1 MKKILPFL
9 LISLFLISC
18 KKDKQPSIVG
28 VWKEVEIY
36 MKDSNGNYSWDKV
49 LHGYTYFLSLR
60 DDGTYSGF
68 QCTTLGRGV
77 YQYDH
82 TTREIRMQ
90 DIPSGTTNT
99 YTVSTLDED
108 YLILNYGMTSMG
120 EFRVKFIRNQ
130 Y

>member
-1 MKKILPFL
+1 MKKILAFL
-9 LISLFLISC
+9 LISFFLISC
-18 KKDKQPSIVG
+18 QKNKQPSIVG
-28 VWKEVEIY
+28 VWKEIEIY
-36 MKDSNGNYSWDKV
+36 MKDSNGNYSWNKV
-49 LHGYTYFLSLR
+49 LHGYTYFLSLK

-90 DIPSGTTNT
+90 DISSGTTDT

-108 YLILNYGMTSMG
+108 YLILNHGMTSMG

>member
-1 MKKILPFL
+1 MKKVLAFL
-9 LISLFLISC
+9 LISFFLISC
-18 KKDKQPSIVG
+18 QKNKQTSIVG

-36 MKDSNGNYSWDKV
+36 MKDSNGNYGWNKV
-49 LHGYTYFLSLR
+49 LHGFPYILSLR

-68 QCTTLGRGV
+68 QCTPLGRGV

-82 TTREIRMQ
+82 TSGQIRMQ
-90 DIPSGTTNT
+90 DIPSGTTDT
-99 YTVSTLDED
+99 YTVSALDED
-108 YLILNYGMTSMG
+108 YLILNHGITSMG